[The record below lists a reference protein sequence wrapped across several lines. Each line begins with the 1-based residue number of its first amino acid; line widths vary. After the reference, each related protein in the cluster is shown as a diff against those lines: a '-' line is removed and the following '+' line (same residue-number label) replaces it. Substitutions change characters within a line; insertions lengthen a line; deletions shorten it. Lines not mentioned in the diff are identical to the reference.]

1 MLALDKVI
9 RAQSTAARL
18 HAKASQ
24 ENINSTLGVGR
35 ASRTAA
41 AAQKDFEIALK
52 GQDAALARTATKT
65 KGYSAEL
72 ERLKMK
78 YQPLYAA
85 SKQYERALQDIELA
99 YQAGV
104 ISSAQYK
111 ASVGSLGAEFTQF
124 QNGTAGWSNQFVTG
138 ATRAGKSMNSMGVV
152 TQQLGYQVGDFAVQV
167 QSGQSALVAFSQ
179 QATQLVGVLPLLAD
193 KMGMTMG
200 KAIALSAALG
210 IGIPVITGLI
220 GLFLATRDK
229 SDDAGDAIA
238 SFANRLKAAREDV
251 KGMEEDLR
259 LMNSEF
265 KNTTELALDDARV
278 AAQLKLNAAISDMV
292 EMQAK
297 LDAAGRSDVRIFRE
311 QAAAQQEIVDAAEE
325 ELAAAIETREE
336 YERKGSLQDGHNSA
350 VKDMLSLQQELR
362 DTAWEN
368 MQAAKESIAD
378 QEKVNALKAIE
389 NTYTKESAEYLAL
402 VQQHEKE
409 ALEIRIETEK
419 LTPRI
424 AAGLRDALEIAQDF
438 AQVDMAAGIRAASL
452 ATQDLI
458 ARLTMA
464 VGLARSGALPDS
476 NGKVYSGRGSS
487 SGPSSSDINTYNYEA
502 QLSQAAE
509 AEKKLQAELAKSS
522 KAKKGAK
529 EATEKLTEAQ
539 KAGLAIT
546 EKYLTPLEQ
555 YNKGIGE
562 LEVLLKKGAI
572 TSTTYERAMQ
582 DLNDTL
588 AKSNPL
594 VNDLSNAFGD
604 FVAGGL
610 KDFKGFVDSIKNTF
624 KEALSDMIATALRNR
639 ILIPIQTAMMGG
651 SGGVGGIA
659 SSVLG
664 GGGGMGGMLGG
675 IGATLGSLG
684 GIAMGSAGSVM
695 GAFAS
700 GGISGAIG
708 QASLAMSGAT
718 ASFSGFAA
726 AAGAAIPFIGAAA
739 LAIGFFKTKTKQLDE
754 GIRLTA
760 NGASVAVEQFEKIKR
775 SRFFGLSRKTST
787 VSRTASA
794 DVANPLTS
802 AIGGIQSSVMS
813 MAKELGVGSDAFSR
827 FSYSFKLSLKGLTEE
842 QQMTKINEEL
852 IKMGDSFAALIPGVS
867 SMAELTA
874 IYQERLGLE
883 LRLLQV
889 QGDTEALRKIELA
902 SVNDYNKAILLQ
914 IYATEDKI
922 AAEQRAT
929 EAAQVAAQKADELAQ
944 KLAAIASERY
954 GLETTLLGLQGNTN
968 RLRQRELALLD
979 PSNRA
984 LQQLIYKTEDK
995 IAADEKAA
1003 QKAQELADKLAAIAS
1018 ERQGLLTEYYGL
1030 MKNTNVLRS
1039 RELAL
1044 LDPSNRALQKLIYRT
1059 EDKIAADEKAAEKAE
1074 ALAQKAKDL
1083 ADQRKSLE
1091 EELLGLQGNVVELRR
1106 REMEALDPT
1115 LRSLQMA
1122 IYKFED
1128 MQKVLDN
1135 IDPTKFATKFEYEL
1149 AQARASNFTP
1159 SGNFSN
1165 VNVGTTQ
1172 PVVLSDPQT
1181 NRELVT
1187 LRTTVENLLIR
1198 IEDNTGQAYRL
1209 ERKWDRDGLPA
1220 TRV

>member
-1 MLALDKVI
+1 MSDISLVI
-9 RAQSTAARL
+9 DTSSFQEARTDFKNLGTSMQQLQKSAKGAAGVFEREFNKAERTARRFATAARL
-18 HAKASQ
+18 QAKAAQ
-24 ENINSTLGVGR
+24 ENINTTLGVGR

-41 AAQKDFEIALK
+41 AAQKDFELAVK
-52 GQDAALARTATKT
+52 RQDAALTQASAKT
-65 KGYSAEL
+65 RGYNAEL

-99 YQAGV
+99 YQAGI

-111 ASVGSLGAEFTQF
+111 ASIGSLGAEFTQF

-138 ATRAGKSMNSMGVV
+138 SNRAAKSMNSMGVV

-179 QATQLVGVLPLLAD
+179 QATQLVGVLPMVAD

-210 IGIPVITGLI
+210 IGIPVITGLL

-229 SDDAGDAIA
+229 SDAAGDAIA
-238 SFANRLKAAREDV
+238 SFADRLKSAREDV

-265 KNTTELALDDARV
+265 ANTTELALGDAV
-278 AAQLKLNAAISDMV
+278 AKAKAELRAIQSERENSRGGYLISD
-292 EMQAK
+292 EQIAK
-297 LDAAGRSDVRIFRE
+297 L
-311 QAAAQQEIVDAAEE
+311 QEAVDLSEE
-325 ELAAAIETREE
+325 ELANAIALRETGES
-336 YERKGSLQDGHNSA
+336 RKSLQEGHNDA

-368 MQAAKESIAD
+368 MQAAKEDIKT
-378 QEKVNALKAIE
+378 QEQVNALKAIE

-438 AQVDMAAGIRAASL
+438 AQVDMAAGIRAAAL

-458 ARLTMA
+458 TRLTIA
-464 VGLARSGALPDS
+464 VNIAQKVAAGDS

-502 QLSQAAE
+502 QLTQAAE
-509 AEKKLQAELAKSS
+509 AQKKLEAEIAKANKTK
-522 KAKKGAK
+522 KAAK
-529 EATEKLTEAQ
+529 TATDKLTDAE
-539 KAGLAIT
+539 KAGVKIT
-546 EKYLTPLEQ
+546 EKYLTPLEK
-555 YNKGIGE
+555 YNKGMTE
-562 LEVLLKKGAI
+562 LADLLKQGEI
-572 TSTTYERAMQ
+572 STTTYERAMQ

-588 AKSNPL
+588 AESNPL

-624 KEALSDMIATALRNR
+624 KKALSDMIATALRNR
-639 ILIPIQTAMMGG
+639 IMIPIQTAMMGG

-675 IGATLGSLG
+675 IGGTLGSLG
-684 GIAMGSAGSVM
+684 SIFAGSAGSVM
-695 GAFAS
+695 SAFAS

-708 QASLAMSGAT
+708 QASLAMTGAT
-718 ASFSGFAA
+718 ASFGGFAA

-739 LAIGFFKTKTKQLDE
+739 LAIGFFSTKTKKLDE
-754 GIRLTA
+754 GISLTA
-760 NGASVAVEQFEKIKR
+760 NGMSVAVQQFEKIKK
-775 SRFFGLSRKTST
+775 SRFFGLQSKTRTSSRA
-787 VSRTASA
+787 ASS

-802 AIGGIQSSVMS
+802 AIGGMQSSVMS
-813 MAKELGVGSDAFSR
+813 MAKELGVGSGAFKR

-852 IKMGDSFAALIPGVS
+852 VKMGDSFAALVPGIS

-874 IYQERLGLE
+874 VYQERLGLE

-889 QGDTEALRKIELA
+889 QGNTAELRRRELA

-914 IYATEDKI
+914 IF
-922 AAEQRAT
+922 
-929 EAAQVAAQKADELAQ
+929 
-944 KLAAIASERY
+944 
-954 GLETTLLGLQGNTN
+954 
-968 RLRQRELALLD
+968 
-979 PSNRA
+979 
-984 LQQLIYKTEDK
+984 
-995 IAADEKAA
+995 
-1003 QKAQELADKLAAIAS
+1003 
-1018 ERQGLLTEYYGL
+1018 
-1030 MKNTNVLRS
+1030 
-1039 RELAL
+1039 
-1044 LDPSNRALQKLIYRT
+1044 RT
-1059 EDKIAADEKAAEKAE
+1059 EDKIAADERA
-1074 ALAQKAKDL
+1074 AQKAAAL
-1083 ADQRKSLE
+1083 ADQRKGLE
-1091 EELLGLQGNVVELRR
+1091 EKLLGLQGNIAELRR

-1115 LRSLQMA
+1115 LRGLQMA

-1128 MQKVLDN
+1128 MQRVLDD
-1135 IDPTKFATKFEYEL
+1135 IDPVKFATKFQYEL
-1149 AQARASNFTP
+1149 AQSRASNFIPT
-1159 SGNFSN
+1159 GNFSN
-1165 VNVGTTQ
+1165 VNLGVGA

-1198 IEDNTGQAYRL
+1198 IEDNTGQSYRL
-1209 ERKWDRDGLPA
+1209 ERKWDRDGLPPE
-1220 TRV
+1220 RV